1 MRRLFLFF
9 LMCGCAA
16 APVKRKAERF
26 DFAGTRATYRV
37 FTDSSVCDAEPQFVA
52 DEFLSVNEVFKR
64 FLRETPDN
72 SNDTWTDAQFS
83 LMEDGIARLPPLL
96 ETHRQHLRL
105 ISRCNFAKTGAWPEM
120 LSRADT
126 LLDGTKARLDV
137 GPILMKEVR
146 RRTALE
152 TWNRERLEQQEA
164 ARRACP
170 VKTGAATIYFAYT
183 DETQRTSYL
192 FCDGALVTVTRGE
205 PKLEPAPS
213 ELTGRKPT
221 SSKTYLSAVERF
233 PRAAVMTAPTP

>member
-1 MRRLFLFF
+1 MRGVILFF
-9 LMCGCAA
+9 LMCGCAT
-16 APVKRKAERF
+16 APVKRTAERF

-37 FTDSSVCDAEPQFVA
+37 FTDASVCEAEPQFVA
-52 DEFLSVNEVFKR
+52 DEFLSVNEVLKR

-72 SNDTWTDAQFS
+72 SNDTWTDAQFT

-96 ETHRQHLRL
+96 ATHREHLTL

-126 LLDGTKARLDV
+126 LLDGAKARLDV

-152 TWNRERLEQQEA
+152 TWNRERLEQQES

-170 VKTGAATIYFAYT
+170 VKTGVATVYFAFT
-183 DETQRTSYL
+183 DEAGRTSYL
-192 FCDGALVTVTRGE
+192 FCDGALVTTADGE
-205 PKLEPAPS
+205 PKFEPAPS
-213 ELTGRKPT
+213 ELVGKRAPAM
-221 SSKTYLSAVERF
+221 KTYLSAVERF
-233 PRAAVMTAPTP
+233 PKAAVLTSP